1 MKSLE
6 RQLISA
12 ELKQRSEEGCDVKEI
27 SKRVK
32 FSLADKVSDQEI
44 FDLYEELISLP
55 VDDSFPY
62 IEPSSL
68 EEIKQQRPDA
78 LQKLV
83 FEEGEEALF
92 DRVYGGWLGRSAGCT
107 LGKPGEGWS

>member
-27 SKRVK
+27 SERVK
-32 FSLADKVSDQEI
+32 FSLADKGSDQEI

-62 IEPSSL
+62 IQPLSYTHLTLPTS
-68 EEIKQQRPDA
+68 D
-78 LQKLV
+78 LV
-83 FEEGEEALF
+83 
-92 DRVYGGWLGRSAGCT
+92 
-107 LGKPGEGWS
+107 